1 MKLENLPFLLL
12 AGAVLSIFFGAGYA
26 SFRARVPAVLTFIA
40 LGALV
45 SRWIGDSPQIH
56 TIAEIGIVF
65 LFFIVGLEF
74 PLVRMVSVGRRIWSA
89 GILDVVLNLGVVAG
103 AAFLIGIDPMAGFVI
118 GSVAYATS
126 SSISVKM
133 LAEQKRLA
141 HPEAEYILA
150 LLIFEDL
157 VAPVLVSFLGA
168 VQASGAVSP
177 GFLGFLIVK
186 MVLLMA
192 GAVLIGHFG
201 FRRLGDFVARHL
213 EKDFMPLMTSGI
225 ALGYAGLAMAMGL
238 SEILG
243 AFLAGMMLSETGRSG
258 DLEHL
263 FLPIRDVTLPF
274 FFFWFG
280 TTVHMGEG
288 VPFFPFLVFC
298 VVWAVAGKAVTG
310 YLGGQM
316 FGLSPKVALRAGL
329 CLVARGEFSAII
341 ASLAASQ
348 LRVFSG
354 IYVVVTA
361 FIGVF
366 LFQKAPALATRIQA
380 WRAARREG
388 AA

>member
-1 MKLENLPFLLL
+1 MESLPFLLL

-45 SRWIGDSPQIH
+45 SRWIGDNSQIH

-103 AAFLIGIDPMAGFVI
+103 AAILVGLDPMAGFVI

-126 SSISVKM
+126 SSISVKL

-141 HPEAEYILA
+141 NPEAEFILA

-177 GFLGFLIVK
+177 GFLGILIVK
-186 MVLLMA
+186 IVLLMA

-201 FRRLGDFVARHL
+201 FRRLGDFVARHI
-213 EKDFMPLMTSGI
+213 EKDFMPLMASGI

-280 TTVHMGEG
+280 TTVHLGEG
-288 VPFFPFLVFC
+288 VPLFPFLVFC

-329 CLVARGEFSAII
+329 SLVARGEFSAII
-341 ASLAASQ
+341 ASLAAPQ

-366 LFQKAPALATRIQA
+366 LFQKAPAAATRIYA
-380 WRAARREG
+380 WRAARREE
-388 AA
+388 AV